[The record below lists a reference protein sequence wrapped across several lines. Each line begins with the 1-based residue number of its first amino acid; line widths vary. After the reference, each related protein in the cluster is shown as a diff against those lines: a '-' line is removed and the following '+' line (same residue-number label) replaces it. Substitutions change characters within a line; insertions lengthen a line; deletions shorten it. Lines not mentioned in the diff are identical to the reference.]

1 MLTAVPSRI
10 AVMWTG
16 RVVAALCAPLI
27 ALSAAGRVSAQSDG
41 NGFAR
46 ALLVEHNRARDDA
59 GVPRLTWSG
68 KLAGE
73 ARGWAEVLAR
83 EGRMRHSSQ
92 QESGG
97 AGENLWM
104 GSAGYFGPDVMVGA
118 FVNERQHYIHAAFP
132 NISRTGKWQDV
143 GHYTQV
149 VWRDTREVGCAV
161 ARGKKVDF
169 LVCRY
174 WPAGNWMG
182 QVAY

>member
-1 MLTAVPSRI
+1 
-10 AVMWTG
+10 MWTG

-27 ALSAAGRVSAQSDG
+27 ALSAAGGVSAQSDG

-83 EGRMRHSSQ
+83 EGRMRHSTHA
-92 QESGG
+92 ESGG

-104 GSAGYFGPDVMVGA
+104 GSAGSYGPDTMIGA
-118 FVNERQHYIHAAFP
+118 FVDEKRIYRHGPFSAQV
-132 NISRTGKWQDV
+132 STTGKWEDV

-149 VWRDTREVGCAV
+149 VWRDTREVGCAI
-161 ARGKKVDF
+161 ARGRKDDF

-182 QVAY
+182 QPAY